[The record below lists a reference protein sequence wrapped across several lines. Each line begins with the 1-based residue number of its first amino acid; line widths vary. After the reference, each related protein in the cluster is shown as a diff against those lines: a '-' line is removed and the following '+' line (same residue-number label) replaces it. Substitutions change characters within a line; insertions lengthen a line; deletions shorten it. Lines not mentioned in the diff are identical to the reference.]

1 MAIRVSIDLGY
12 EFAVKAPAD
21 EVFALLADVPRS
33 VSHFPKVER
42 LTDLGDGA
50 YKWEMQK
57 VGTPQVHIQ
66 TVYACKYVSD
76 AAQGT
81 VVWTPVRGV
90 GNAVVSGHWKLAA
103 RKASARANAK
113 ANAKAKA
120 EATDIELAIQGTIEL
135 PLPGLM
141 KMVVAPIV
149 ESEFEKLVDQYIDN
163 LIRAFGGEV

>member
-57 VGTPQVHIQ
+57 VGTQQVHIQ

-103 RKASARANAK
+103 RKASAK
-113 ANAKAKA
+113 ANAKARA
-120 EATDIELAIQGTIEL
+120 EATDVELAIQGTIEL

-141 KMVVAPIV
+141 KMVVTPIV